1 MSTHRATVEWVLREG
16 EDFAAGRYGR
26 GHTTRFAEHTL
37 PSTASRHVVG
47 RWAAPGAVDPE
58 EMLVAAISS
67 CHMLSFLHCARL
79 AGFVVARYRDAAEGA
94 LEPNAEGR
102 LAVTRVM
109 LRPQVDYAG
118 GRPSEAETARL
129 HHEAHAACFIAN
141 SVRTRIEVAPLAE
154 RD

>member
-1 MSTHRATVEWVLREG
+1 VSTHRATVEWVLREG

-47 RWAAPGAVDPE
+47 RWAAAGAVDPE

-79 AGFVVARYRDAAEGA
+79 AGFVVARYSDAAEGT
-94 LEPNAEGR
+94 LEPDAEGR
-102 LAVTRVM
+102 LAVTRVTI
-109 LRPQVDYAG
+109 RPQVDYAG
-118 GRPSEAETARL
+118 ARPGEEERDRL